1 MRRSPTPLA
10 GTRSQLRFRSLALLL
25 VSLGASR
32 HVHAQASPAADGPS
46 EIPRLIGLSV
56 AASGGPRDTL
66 GLLVATVTRDG
77 PADRAGITTG
87 SRILA
92 VNGLQVRLAPN
103 DIGRRAAADSA
114 LIRFDRALRV
124 TPPGSDVILRVAG
137 GGLTRLVNVPVAVR
151 RIDAPPASG
160 TVRTPSAIAAP
171 DTPAQSDTNGE
182 RATGAPP
189 AIASAPPMTPSP
201 APRATG
207 AAAPVATSSLPAP
220 PAAGSVSTVQPSRE
234 PRSVNS
240 LADALGEVQL
250 ELRRLARESHS
261 LATSDSL
268 AELDAAVGALR
279 RRLRTIATEALPAA
293 PRGDSIT
300 PPVTMTAIPAAP
312 AAVAH
317 VGGAPI
323 ATSSVSAA
331 KVAGSGTPARLGVPG
346 LELAKVSGELAAYLG
361 SQGESALSVIRAS
374 DAWEP
379 MHTGDVIIQVDGTA
393 PDPERLRI
401 ALESH
406 RRTSITLLRRG
417 RSFTVLLGEADAH

>member
-1 MRRSPTPLA
+1 MMRSPTPPA
-10 GTRSQLRFRSLALLL
+10 GTRSHRRFRSLALLL

-46 EIPRLIGLSV
+46 DISRMIGLSV

-92 VNGLQVRLAPN
+92 VNGLEVRLAPN

-151 RIDAPPASG
+151 RTDALPATG
-160 TVRTPSAIAAP
+160 TVRTPSPIAAP

-182 RATGAPP
+182 RATGA
-189 AIASAPPMTPSP
+189 S
-201 APRATG
+201 
-207 AAAPVATSSLPAP
+207 

-240 LADALGEVQL
+240 LADALGEVRL

-268 AELDAAVGALR
+268 AELDAAVGVLR

-312 AAVAH
+312 AAAAH

>member
-201 APRATG
+201 A
-207 AAAPVATSSLPAP
+207 
-220 PAAGSVSTVQPSRE
+220 AGSVSTVQPSRE

-279 RRLRTIATEALPAA
+279 RRLHTIATEALPAA

-300 PPVTMTAIPAAP
+300 PPVTVTAIPAAP
-312 AAVAH
+312 AAVAK